1 MTPELSAQEIR
12 SLLRRLGITENYAGF
27 PCTVRAV
34 QLSLEDPARLQ
45 LITKRIYPDVARH
58 CRTTPQRVERNIRTV
73 SATAWKKNRPQLL
86 ELAGFP
92 LARRPNNASFLAILM
107 GACVEESG

>member
-12 SLLRRLGITENYAGF
+12 SLLRRLGVTEHYAGF
-27 PCTVRAV
+27 SCTVCAV
-34 QLSLEDPARLQ
+34 QLSLEDPARLR
-45 LITKRIYPDVARH
+45 LITKRIYPDVARRCH
-58 CRTTPQRVERNIRTV
+58 TTSQRVERNIRTV
-73 SATAWKKNRPQLL
+73 SGTAWDKNRPLLL

-107 GACVEESG
+107 GACVDSG

>member
-12 SLLRRLGITENYAGF
+12 GLLRRLG
-27 PCTVRAV
+27 
-34 QLSLEDPARLQ
+34 
-45 LITKRIYPDVARH
+45 
-58 CRTTPQRVERNIRTV
+58 V
-73 SATAWKKNRPQLL
+73 SGTAWDKNRPLLL

-107 GACVEESG
+107 GACADNG